1 MMRPMLNKDYV
12 LRRQMF
18 EPSHADKLFISPGK
32 PGGTWVRF
40 RSHPTMVWFNVSADE
55 LKTWVK

>member
-1 MMRPMLNKDYV
+1 MLNKDYV

-32 PGGTWVRF
+32 TGGTWVRF